1 MDLNLSTWTV
11 AFLFAAL
18 FIGFN
23 WLRAIFIRPFL
34 RMFLR
39 GQEDTNNIVG
49 YVLGL
54 YSVMYGLLVG
64 MLAIV
69 TYQTLSEAQ
78 ATAEKEA
85 TSLAALYR
93 DAQSYPEPTS
103 KILTTLLRDYTQYVI
118 NEAWP
123 LQRKGVVPIGGT
135 QHIEGIRSQI
145 VQFEPK
151 TKGQEILHAEA
162 LRQFNEFI
170 SIRTARLN
178 SVNDGGLPPILWY
191 TGHRRCGDLHDL
203 HVDVRHKSDDAA
215 DARWAGVICDGVDGL
230 SHSSYG

>member
-1 MDLNLSTWTV
+1 MFYWIYDLSTWTV

-23 WLRAIFIRPFL
+23 WLGAIFIRPFL

-103 KILTTLLRDYTQYVI
+103 KTLTTLLRDYTQYVI

-135 QHIEGIRSQI
+135 QRVEVIRSQI

-170 SIRTARLN
+170 SIRTARTQLCQRRRAPTHL
-178 SVNDGGLPPILWY
+178 VVHGG
-191 TGHRRCGDLHDL
+191 RRRRDLHDL
-203 HVDVRHKSDDAA
+203 HVDV
-215 DARWAGVICDGVDGL
+215 
-230 SHSSYG
+230 